1 MVMITLG
8 PARSRLLMRI
18 VAPVTEP
25 LTLAETKIYLRV
37 DGTDEDAL
45 IGDLI
50 ASARVMAEQW
60 LRRSLMSQT
69 WKLAYDYGIAPCVWL
84 PMGPIV
90 DVASVILFADD
101 ESMTTLASDQYWLNA
116 AKDKLTL
123 QSEVCARRVEITYHT
138 GYGDAEDVPPPIKL
152 GMLAHV
158 AQLYD
163 NRGEGLAEPFPSQSA
178 GLYLPFREVRL

>member
-8 PARSRLLMRI
+8 PARSRLLERI
-18 VAPVTEP
+18 TAPATEP
-25 LTLAETKIYLRV
+25 LTLAEAKIYLRV
-37 DGTDEDAL
+37 DGTDQDAL

-69 WKLAYDYGIAPCVWL
+69 WKLAYDYGIPDYVWL
-84 PMGPIV
+84 PMGPV
-90 DVASVILFADD
+90 VSVASVVLVADD
-101 ESMTTLASDQYWLNA
+101 GSTATLAADQYWLNA
-116 AKDKLTL
+116 AKDRLIIQNVCGVKRA
-123 QSEVCARRVEITYHT
+123 EVTYNT
-138 GYGDAEDVPPPIKL
+138 GYGAAEDVPAPIKT

-163 NRGEGLAEPFPSQSA
+163 NRGEGLAEPFPAQSA